1 MDIASRTALSIA
13 GAALGTLLLAGALA
27 GCASDEL
34 TLHAAATPTPVTGV
48 SGGAVV
54 GAPAPGGGAI
64 ARGQVA
70 PAQTLAGVG
79 SSTQSRVV
87 TSEVVSPPPQPS
99 PGATSRG
106 IAVSGTGRVEARPDE
121 AIVQAGVSTRAQT
134 AQDAQAQNNQQM
146 QSVLNAIKALG
157 IPDKD
162 IQTTGVSLYPVIT
175 EGNTVNGYNATNNV
189 RITVENIDQAG
200 AVLDAA
206 VKAGA
211 NTSSGISFGF
221 KDETALRN
229 KALAAAA
236 ADARSKAD
244 ALAAALGL
252 QISGVQSVTESQVS
266 IPVPLAVPRAS
277 VSPAAAPSVP
287 VEPGQQTV
295 TAEITIV
302 FSY

>member
-1 MDIASRTALSIA
+1 MKLATSTVSSIA
-13 GAALGTLLLAGALA
+13 GLTLGALLLASAVG
-27 GCASDEL
+27 GCASDGL
-34 TLHAAATPTPVTGV
+34 ALHAATTPTPVASV
-48 SGGAVV
+48 PGGAVI
-54 GAPAPGGGAI
+54 GAPAAGGGAI

-70 PAQTLAGVG
+70 PGQSLAGVA
-79 SSTQSRVV
+79 SSAPAGVN
-87 TSEVVSPPPQPS
+87 TSAVLSPPPQSS
-99 PGATSRG
+99 PGATPRG
-106 IAVSGTGRVEARPDE
+106 IAVSGTGRIQARPDE

-134 AQDAQAQNNQQM
+134 AQEAQAENNQQM
-146 QSVLNAIKALG
+146 QNVLNAIKALG

-162 IQTTGVSLYPVIT
+162 IQTTGVSLFPVIT

-189 RITVENIDQAG
+189 RVTVENIDQAG

-211 NTSSGISFGF
+211 NTASGISFTF
-221 KDETALRN
+221 KDETSLRN

-266 IPVPLAVPRAS
+266 IPVPLAVPRAAAA
-277 VSPAAAPSVP
+277 PAAAPSVP
-287 VEPGQQTV
+287 IEPGQQTV